1 MSVVFTQ
8 LQHFNGGRP
17 CLCPDNTI
25 TIPAL
30 WLEGGA
36 EEGKE
41 ATRKNSKTVECPYL
55 GSTLQP
61 NLNMANTVLFIDDPL
76 TELYPQYPI
85 PSPPPM

>member
-1 MSVVFTQ
+1 MLFLPSYNISMVAGHVCVQT
-8 LQHFNGGRP
+8 L
-17 CLCPDNTI
+17 NTI

-30 WLEGGA
+30 WLQGGA

-85 PSPPPM
+85 ASPPSM

>member
-85 PSPPPM
+85 PSPPSK

>member
-41 ATRKNSKTVECPYL
+41 ATRKNFKTVECPYL

-85 PSPPPM
+85 ASPPSM

>member
-85 PSPPPM
+85 PSPPSM

>member
-85 PSPPPM
+85 ASPPSM